1 METASTEAQLE
12 ELRNRLDRMEQE
24 LAKFQT
30 NLTGKL
36 SQALRYL
43 QTHVQMRDKHVRESL
58 RQVVEQLTEIKLHL
72 TTTPRVTH

>member
-1 METASTEAQLE
+1 METASAEAQLE
-12 ELRNRLDRMEQE
+12 ELRKRLDRMEQE

-36 SQALRYL
+36 AQALRYL
-43 QTHVQMRDKHVRESL
+43 QKHEQQRDKHVRESL

>member
-12 ELRNRLDRMEQE
+12 ELRNRLDRMEQD
-24 LAKFQT
+24 LAKLQT
-30 NLTGKL
+30 TLATKL

-43 QTHVQMRDKHVRESL
+43 QKHEQMRDRHVRESL
-58 RQVVEQLTEIKLHL
+58 RQVAEQLAEIKLHL

>member
-1 METASTEAQLE
+1 MDTASTEAQLE
-12 ELRNRLDRMEQE
+12 ELRNRLDRMEQD

-30 NLTGKL
+30 ALTGKL

-43 QTHVQMRDKHVRESL
+43 QKHEQLRDKHVRESL

>member
-43 QTHVQMRDKHVRESL
+43 QKHEQMRDKHVRESL

-72 TTTPRVTH
+72 TTTPRVKH

>member
-1 METASTEAQLE
+1 MDTASTEAQLE

-36 SQALRYL
+36 AQALRYL
-43 QTHVQMRDKHVRESL
+43 QKHEQLRDKHVRESL

>member
-30 NLTGKL
+30 SLTSKL
-36 SQALRYL
+36 AQALRYL
-43 QTHVQMRDKHVRESL
+43 QKHEQLRDKHVRESL